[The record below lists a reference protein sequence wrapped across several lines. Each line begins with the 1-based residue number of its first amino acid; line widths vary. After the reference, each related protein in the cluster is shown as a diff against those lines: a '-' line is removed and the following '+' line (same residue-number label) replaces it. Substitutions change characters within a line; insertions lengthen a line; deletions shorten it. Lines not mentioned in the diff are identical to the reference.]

1 MVTAMPKSIDCEYDV
16 RWWGVWVR
24 ARREWDYNG
33 GRKRRLQPPLLCS
46 RPPPA
51 HHVPFIRGEEN
62 VISGIELLLT
72 LQCCLSSVFISMLS
86 VAVYAAVDS
95 LQCVPPS
102 PHLCIYVYIC
112 IYTYTR
118 RIHNVYTTPTHP
130 SDLNFLPIVKC
141 AAAID
146 VDRRPISHDY
156 VSSSLSSGQ
165 ACN

>member
-46 RPPPA
+46 SRPPLPA
-51 HHVPFIRGEEN
+51 HHLPFIRGGEN

-102 PHLCIYVYIC
+102 PHLCI
-112 IYTYTR
+112 R
-118 RIHNVYTTPTHP
+118 VYTTYTQPIHDVYTSYTQRIYDPHP
-130 SDLNFLPIVKC
+130 PL
-141 AAAID
+141 
-146 VDRRPISHDY
+146 
-156 VSSSLSSGQ
+156 
-165 ACN
+165 

>member
-1 MVTAMPKSIDCEYDV
+1 MQTATS
-16 RWWGVWVR
+16 
-24 ARREWDYNG
+24 
-33 GRKRRLQPPLLCS
+33 PPVQHQT
-46 RPPPA
+46 PPA

-62 VISGIELLLT
+62 VISGIELLLI

-102 PHLCIYVYIC
+102 PHLCIYVY
-112 IYTYTR
+112 TAYTR

-165 ACN
+165 ACNWSTIGANKSLLQQTDWRRKWMSD